1 VEPFQRL
8 IPPVPGFL
16 EGLRQLCNEYELVLC
31 FDEVVTGFR
40 FAYGGAQA
48 YYGVIPDI
56 CTMGKAIGGGFPLA
70 AIGGR
75 SDIMAHFDKSA
86 VAEDDFMT
94 QIGTLSGNPVAAAA
108 GLKTLEILRRPGGYE
123 HMFQQGMRLIEGYKT
138 SISRHGILAQ
148 VVGDAPMFD
157 LVFNDKKVIDYRSA
171 IGDSGMM
178 SKYNAGM
185 RKRGILKS
193 EGKHYMAHAHTD
205 EDIEATLKAFD
216 ETMAEL

>member
-1 VEPFQRL
+1 
-8 IPPVPGFL
+8 
-16 EGLRQLCNEYELVLC
+16 
-31 FDEVVTGFR
+31 
-40 FAYGGAQA
+40 
-48 YYGVIPDI
+48 
-56 CTMGKAIGGGFPLA
+56 
-70 AIGGR
+70 
-75 SDIMAHFDKSA
+75 
-86 VAEDDFMT
+86 
-94 QIGTLSGNPVAAAA
+94 
-108 GLKTLEILRRPGGYE
+108 
-123 HMFQQGMRLIEGYKT
+123 MFKQGMRLIEGYKT
-138 SISRHGILAQ
+138 SISRYGILAQ